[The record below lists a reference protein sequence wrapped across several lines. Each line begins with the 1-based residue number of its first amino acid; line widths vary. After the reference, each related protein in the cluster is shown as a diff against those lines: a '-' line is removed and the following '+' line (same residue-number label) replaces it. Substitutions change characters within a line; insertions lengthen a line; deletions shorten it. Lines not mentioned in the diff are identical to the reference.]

1 MYQFMFNS
9 DVPALTETDF
19 VKACNRFLD
28 DNEDIDLEAI
38 ASVNEM
44 DSVSIQDLVLEYYF
58 KKNPDSTYSWKND
71 EHAEIFTELC
81 ESESAEESLYDMM
94 SSDYYDMVTD
104 WLPDGYDTNDPAA
117 IDDAIDEYLFDKMMD
132 ED

>member
-1 MYQFMFNS
+1 MFNS

-58 KKNPDSTYSWKND
+58 KKNPDNTYSWKND

-81 ESESAEESLYDMM
+81 ESESAEESLYDMI
-94 SSDYYDMVTD
+94 TD
-104 WLPDGYDTNDPAA
+104 WLPDGYDTNDPSA